1 MIPLRATIG
10 LTGMLAVMLF
20 LPGAHAAPVFHSTVV
35 LSTKDAG
42 VKEMPLGDLLADAI
56 RSSSHADIAFVAAYS
71 FQAGSAEIPSGTVT
85 DADLNRTLASPSDTI
100 TVIKITGKRL
110 SEAFNHA
117 FMLYPLSYKAFLQ
130 ISGLIVKVKSN
141 GSGGVQSIQITL
153 NGKPILPSQTYTVA
167 MPLTLANG
175 ALGYYMYWDKD
186 DITSSLSTSLS
197 SALDT
202 YMSSHSTITSGDNR
216 IAVQS

>member
-1 MIPLRATIG
+1 
-10 LTGMLAVMLF
+10 MLCLQ
-20 LPGAHAAPVFHSTVV
+20 GAQAAPVFHTTVA

-42 VKEMPLGDLLADAI
+42 MKEMPLGDLMADAI
-56 RSSSHADIAFVAAYS
+56 RVSSHADIALIAAYS
-71 FQAGSAEIPSGTVT
+71 FQSGSADIPSGTVT
-85 DADLNRTLASPSDTI
+85 EAELNRSLASPSDTI

-110 SEAFNHA
+110 DEALTHA

-130 ISGLIVKVKSN
+130 ISGLNVKVKSD
-141 GSGGVQSIQITL
+141 SASGVQSIRLTL
-153 NGKPILPSQTYTVA
+153 NGKPIQPAQTYTVA
-167 MPLTLANG
+167 MPQTLANG

-197 SALDT
+197 TALDN